1 MRTREAEKLEVTLTP
16 ELAERM
22 DYVVE
27 LLDLGSRENLVLCAI
42 RRYVDKYP
50 TLAQIVKEALN
61 ST

>member
-22 DYVVE
+22 DHIVE

-42 RRYVDKYP
+42 RRFLDRYP
-50 TLAQIVKEALN
+50 TLAIKA
-61 ST
+61 T